1 MAQMR
6 REIDDFV
13 VLSLYSDFDIL
24 DVAVIQRGIDE
35 RLYLQV
41 AAVLL
46 ELLHAEL
53 CELVALRRR
62 EHEAARLRLAGDM
75 PVPV

>member
-24 DVAVIQRGIDE
+24 DVAVIQR
-35 RLYLQV
+35 
-41 AAVLL
+41 
-46 ELLHAEL
+46 
-53 CELVALRRR
+53 
-62 EHEAARLRLAGDM
+62 
-75 PVPV
+75 